1 MRNLIAFL
9 QRFRIFIYFV
19 FLQVIALSIYFS
31 YIAYPKGQF
40 LTSTWVVSGSFLSWQ
55 NDFVKFFH
63 LEENNAALQ
72 QENVRLRR
80 NQLSN
85 FVKISSEIIKKHDT
99 IYKQHYDYIPGS
111 VINSTVTRR
120 NNYFTLNIGSNQ
132 GVGVGMGVFSDK
144 GIVGVVYMTS
154 TYFSLVKSVLAENS
168 NVDVEIQPSGL
179 NGLLK
184 WDGKDPQRGSVIGI
198 SSDVKLAKNS
208 LVYTRGASGIF
219 PKGIPVGRVEKLVPV
234 EGRPIWNVVVKFS
247 QDYRTIQNVYV
258 VKNLLQ
264 EEQKKLESKIP
275 IEEKK

>member
-19 FLQVIALSIYFS
+19 FLQVIALSFYFS

-40 LTSTWVVSGSFLSWQ
+40 LTSTWVVSGTFLSWE
-55 NDFVKFFH
+55 NDFTKFLH
-63 LEENNAALQ
+63 LEENNAILQ
-72 QENVRLRR
+72 KENIKLRK

-85 FVKISSEIIKKHDT
+85 YVKISSELIKKHDT
-99 IYKQHYDYIPGS
+99 IYKQHYDFIPGS

-120 NNYFTLNIGSNQ
+120 NNYFTLNIGSDQ

-144 GIVGVVYMTS
+144 GVVGVVYMTS
-154 TYFSLVKSVLAENS
+154 KYFSLVKSVLSENS

-184 WDGKDPQRGSVIGI
+184 WDGKDSQRGSVIGI
-198 SSDVKLAKNS
+198 SSDIKLAKNS

-219 PKGIPVGRVEKLVPV
+219 PRGIPVGKVENLIPV
-234 EGRPIWNVVVKFS
+234 EGRPIWNVVVKFA
-247 QDYRTIQNVYV
+247 QDYRSIQNVYV
-258 VKNLLQ
+258 IKNLMQ
-264 EEQKKLESKIP
+264 EEQKKLESNVP
-275 IEEKK
+275 IEAKK

>member
-19 FLQVIALSIYFS
+19 FLQVIALSFYFS

-40 LTSTWVVSGSFLSWQ
+40 LTSTWAVSGTFLSWQ
-55 NDFVKFFH
+55 NDFFKFFH
-63 LEENNAALQ
+63 LEENNTTLQ
-72 QENVRLRR
+72 QENVRLRK

-85 FVKISSEIIKKHDT
+85 FVKISSELIKKNDT
-99 IYKQHYDYIPGS
+99 VYKQHYDYIPGS
-111 VINSTVTRR
+111 IINSTVTRR
-120 NNYFTLNIGSNQ
+120 NNYFTLNIGSDQ

-144 GIVGVVYMTS
+144 GVVGIVYMTS
-154 TYFSLVKSVLAENS
+154 KYFSLVKSVLAENS
-168 NVDVEIQPSGL
+168 NIDVEIQPSGL

-184 WDGKDPQRGSVIGI
+184 WDGKDPQRGSVLGI

-219 PKGIPVGRVEKLVPV
+219 PKGIPVGRIEKLIPV
-234 EGRPIWNVVVKFS
+234 EGRPIWNVVVKFT
-247 QDYRTIQNVYV
+247 QDYRSLQNVYV
-258 VKNLLQ
+258 VKNLMQ
-264 EEQKKLESKIP
+264 EEQKKLESNIP

>member
-40 LTSTWVVSGSFLSWQ
+40 LTSTWAVSGSFLSWQ

-154 TYFSLVKSVLAENS
+154 TYFSLVKSVLSENS

>member
-40 LTSTWVVSGSFLSWQ
+40 LTSTWAVSGTFLSWQ

-72 QENVRLRR
+72 QENVRLRK

-85 FVKISSEIIKKHDT
+85 FVMISSEIIKKHDT

-120 NNYFTLNIGSNQ
+120 NNYFTLNIGSNH

-154 TYFSLVKSVLAENS
+154 TYFSLVKTVLAENS

>member
-40 LTSTWVVSGSFLSWQ
+40 LTSTWAVSGSFLSWQ

-208 LVYTRGASGIF
+208 LVFTRGASGIF

>member
-40 LTSTWVVSGSFLSWQ
+40 LTSTWAVSGSFLSWQ

-168 NVDVEIQPSGL
+168 NVDVEIQPSAL

>member
-40 LTSTWVVSGSFLSWQ
+40 LTSTWAVSGSFLSWQ

-264 EEQKKLESKIP
+264 EEQKNLESKIP